1 MIDQILQM
9 MREMRL
15 PAMAEE
21 LEALSNDTGFSKM
34 SISDIIEQITSA
46 EYTAEK
52 NNTIQR
58 RLKQAKLSDHS
69 ARLENIEYSPDR
81 KINHILID
89 QLATNDYI
97 AAHRNVLI
105 FGATGCGKSFIS
117 NALGV
122 NACEAGYHV
131 RFTRLPELLR
141 EFMESK
147 MEGRLEKKYRIYQK
161 YDLLIIDDFLLTE
174 TTQTEQNE
182 LIELFEY
189 RSRDKSTILCSQL
202 AVDEWHSKLGGGIVA
217 DAILDRITNN
227 SYSVV
232 LKGESQ
238 RKLRKKI

>member
-21 LEALSNDTGFSKM
+21 LEALSTDTGFSKM

-122 NACEAGYHV
+122 NACEAG
-131 RFTRLPELLR
+131 
-141 EFMESK
+141 
-147 MEGRLEKKYRIYQK
+147 
-161 YDLLIIDDFLLTE
+161 
-174 TTQTEQNE
+174 
-182 LIELFEY
+182 
-189 RSRDKSTILCSQL
+189 
-202 AVDEWHSKLGGGIVA
+202 
-217 DAILDRITNN
+217 
-227 SYSVV
+227 
-232 LKGESQ
+232 
-238 RKLRKKI
+238 